1 MEKMDANN
9 MKLGF
14 GRVGKLLGKISP
26 VLWVVITLMVTFS
39 IISDR
44 YYTPNNFINI
54 LQQGAVLLIVSLAA
68 TMVILSEGLDLS
80 LGGLLTVSGITTVM
94 SLEAGAPVPV
104 AILVGLLTGIVGGSI
119 TGALVSFGKM
129 PPFIA
134 TLGMQGVYFGLSLVV
149 TDSVAIFTS
158 NRAFTFLGDKI
169 ANYIPMAAIFAGLV
183 FFMVWMVLHHTV
195 FGRYVI
201 SIGGNED
208 GARLSGVN
216 TNFWKW
222 FVYVF
227 AGFVTSIGGVV
238 LAARLEVADPI
249 VGVGWEFEAIAA
261 TILGGTSFQKG
272 KGNVTGTIIGVALIS
287 VVRNGLNVIGTPSLW
302 QPALIGTIIIMAIVF
317 QVWFVSRKE
326 NVK

>member
-1 MEKMDANN
+1 MVKNPAKDILILRGQEM
-9 MKLGF
+9 
-14 GRVGKLLGKISP
+14 LGKIPP
-26 VLWVVITLMVTFS
+26 VLWVVIGLIVTFS

-44 YYTPNNFINI
+44 FFSINSFVNI
-54 LQQGAVLLIVSLAA
+54 LQQGAVLLIVSFAA
-68 TMVILSEGLDLS
+68 TFVILSEGLDLS

-94 SLEAGAPVPV
+94 TLNAGVPVPL

-119 TGALVSFGKM
+119 TGTLIVFGKM

-134 TLGMQGVYFGLSLVV
+134 TLGMQGVYFGLALVV
-149 TDSVAIFTS
+149 TNSVAIFTS
-158 NRAFTFLGDKI
+158 NQAFVFLGDKV
-169 ANYIPMAAIFAGLV
+169 AKYIPMAAIFAALV
-183 FFMVWMVLHHTV
+183 FVMVWLVLHHTP

-201 SIGGNED
+201 AIGGNED

-216 TNFWKW
+216 TTFWKW

-227 AGFVTSIGGVV
+227 AGFVTAIGGVV

-249 VGVGWEFEAIAA
+249 VGMGFEFEAIAA

-287 VVRNGLNVIGTPSLW
+287 VVRSGLNVTGTPSLW
-302 QPALIGTIIIMAIVF
+302 QPALIGTILILAIIF
-317 QVWFVSRKE
+317 QVWLTSRKE
-326 NVK
+326 RA